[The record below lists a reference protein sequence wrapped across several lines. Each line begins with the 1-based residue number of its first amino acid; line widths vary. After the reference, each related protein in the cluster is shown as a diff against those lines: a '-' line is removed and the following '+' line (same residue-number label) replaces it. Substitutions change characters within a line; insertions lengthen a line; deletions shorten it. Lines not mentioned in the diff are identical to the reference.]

1 MKRSTIKAIL
11 FTVMS
16 ASPLCAQ
23 SETIFSGIP
32 MRLDQIRLDIPFFIV
47 VLNLVEYYFIR
58 ITTNT
63 TRPGGNLIWMS

>member
-1 MKRSTIKAIL
+1 MKRSTIMAIL

-16 ASPLCAQ
+16 ASPLFAQ
-23 SETIFSGIP
+23 SETIFPGIA
-32 MRLDQIRLDIPFFIV
+32 MRLDQIHLDIPFFIV

-63 TRPGGNLIWMS
+63 TRQGGNLIWMS